1 MRWVVEL
8 RTNDGGRVS
17 IVLEHWG
24 SGLDNAL
31 RRWVLIDGYWE
42 CPDTGD
48 FADESHFAGVTF
60 FNPAHPLP
68 GMR

>member
-24 SGLDNAL
+24 SGLDYAL
-31 RRWVLIDGYWE
+31 RRWVLVDGYWE

-48 FADESHFAGVTF
+48 FADESRLAGVRF

>member
-24 SGLDNAL
+24 SGLDYAL
-31 RRWVLIDGYWE
+31 RRWVLIDGCWE

-48 FADESHFAGVTF
+48 VADESRLAGVRF
-60 FNPAHPLP
+60 FSPPPPLP